1 MRIKNC
7 LFFILVATNF
17 IQAQESKTILKGKI
31 KANTTELEG
40 IYVINLRNEKSVIT
54 EKEGL
59 FSVEAVPGDT
69 LLFSAIHLKQV
80 RIVIEQRDFQE
91 ELFLVKMESQITQL
105 KEVVV
110 KKYDNINAVS
120 LGISPKG
127 IKKYTPAERKLATAS
142 SMRLNPMGFD
152 PIINAISGRT
162 KMLKKELEVEEKLS
176 FISKIENMFDEDYF
190 KNVLKIPTEY
200 IKGFQYYVVE
210 NERFTNVLKSQNK
223 TSIEFLMGEL
233 AEKYK
238 ELISGE
244 K

>member
-40 IYVINLRNEKSVIT
+40 VYVINLRNEKSVIT
-54 EKEGL
+54 EKEGF
-59 FSVEAVPGDT
+59 FSVEALPGDT

-127 IKKYTPAERKLATAS
+127 IKKYTPAERRLATAS